1 MKNFLLICCMVLL
14 SSSTA
19 FAGLKDYVAKPDDT
33 YKYEITE
40 TRDVGGCTVFVVRLT
55 SQTWQDITWQ
65 HWLTI
70 FTPAEIKHPDK
81 SLLVIA
87 GGDNTDSG
95 PRFDSSELKTLGM
108 IALQTGSVCAAVS
121 QIPNQP
127 LFDGKHED
135 AIIAYT
141 EEQFVEGK
149 GDDWPLL
156 FPMVKSAVRAMDT
169 VQAVAKE
176 KRGADVKSFVLTG
189 ASKRGWTT
197 WLSSAADSRVE
208 AIAPIVIDVLNMSA
222 QMKHQM
228 DTYGGFSEE
237 VADYT
242 ERGLQAK
249 METEM
254 GQKLLA
260 QVDPYS
266 FRNELTLPKLIVIG
280 TNDPYWTIDAANL
293 YFNDLKGEQ
302 NALYYQANTEHD
314 ISLPGVATISAF
326 YQSRLTGEE
335 FPKVSW
341 EQSPDALNKLDVKW
355 TGNGGKAV
363 LWQATSPNRDFRQSP
378 WTSSPVEGS
387 SSASVTLPTPDEGY
401 LAYYVEVQFPG
412 ALGFPY
418 GNCSKVT
425 VLPDTFAPAG
435 KRTYEVKAAESAS
448 AK

>member
-1 MKNFLLICCMVLL
+1 MKHAWLFLLVLVL
-14 SSSTA
+14 GAPNA

-33 YKYEITE
+33 YAYEITE
-40 TRDVGGCTVFVVRLT
+40 TRDLGGCTAYVVRLT
-55 SQTWQDITWQ
+55 SQTWRDITWQ

-70 FTPAEIKHPDK
+70 FAPAEIKHPEK

-87 GGDNTDSG
+87 GGDNTDAG
-95 PRFDSSELKTLGM
+95 PRFDSSELKTLGI
-108 IALQTGSVCAAVS
+108 IAKQSGSVCAAVS

-169 VQAVAKE
+169 VQTVAKE
-176 KRGADVKSFVLTG
+176 KCGADVKSFVLTG

-197 WLSSAADSRVE
+197 WLSSAADPRVD
-208 AIAPIVIDVLNMSA
+208 AIAPIVIDVLNMPA

-228 DTYGGFSEE
+228 ETYGGFSEE

-254 GQKLLA
+254 GKKLLE

-266 FRNELTLPKLIVIG
+266 FRAELELPKLIVIG
-280 TNDPYWTIDAANL
+280 TNDPYWTVDAANL
-293 YFNDLKGEQ
+293 YFNELKGAH

-326 YQSRLTGEE
+326 YQSRLLNTE
-335 FPKVSW
+335 FPKVTW
-341 EQSPDALNKLDVKW
+341 QQRPDLLDKLSVTW
-355 TGNGGKAV
+355 TGEGGKAV
-363 LWQATSPNRDFRQSP
+363 LWQATSPNRDFRQSQ
-378 WTSSPVEGS
+378 WTSSPLDGAG
-387 SSASVTLPTPDEGY
+387 SASVHLPTPETGY
-401 LAYYVEVQFPG
+401 IAYYVEVQFPG
-412 ALGFPY
+412 AMGIPY
-418 GNCSKVT
+418 GNCSKMT

-435 KRTYEVKAAESAS
+435 KRTYEVKAADAAS